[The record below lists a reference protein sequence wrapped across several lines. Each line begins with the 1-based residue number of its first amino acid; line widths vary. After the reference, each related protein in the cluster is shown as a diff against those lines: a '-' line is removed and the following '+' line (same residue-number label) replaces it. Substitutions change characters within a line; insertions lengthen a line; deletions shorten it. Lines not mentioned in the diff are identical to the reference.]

1 MFNEKIKPPLVL
13 TLICLITCGLLVA
26 AYEATCTDTT
36 GIITDKLTAGLT
48 ELYGSADGFEMLKN
62 EDGTVLTYE
71 GVTSVLWDG
80 ENAAFEITAD
90 GYSTGGLHVLV
101 GVDKGGAVSGVS
113 IMTIGETPGLGTKV
127 QDSGFLGQFKGVR
140 YPDTVTE
147 EKAPVKAKAV
157 WGTKAEIKSLEREKQ
172 LSGGSAGG
180 FTLDAVTGA
189 TYSSNGMY
197 SAVRTALSAYEQMD
211 MDAFFSPALGHKE
224 NPVNID
230 ITTDT
235 VVEQEGAEE

>member
-26 AYEATCTDTT
+26 AYEATYTDTT

-101 GVDKGGAVSGVS
+101 GIDKGGTVSGVS

-127 QDSGFLGQFKGVR
+127 QNPDFLGQFRGVR
-140 YPDTVTE
+140 YEDTVTE
-147 EKAPVKAKAV
+147 EAAPVKAKAV
-157 WGTKAEIKSLEREKQ
+157 WGTRAEIKSLEIEKQ
-172 LSGGSAGG
+172 ISGGSESG

-197 SAVRTALSAYEQMD
+197 SAVKTALAAYGQMD
-211 MDAFFSPALGHKE
+211 IDTYFSPELGHSE
-224 NPVNID
+224 NPVNSIE
-230 ITTDT
+230 TTA
-235 VVEQEGAEE
+235 VQEGAEE